1 MYRFKR
7 ILTVYLILLSIYFA
21 CWPRLTYAESAPD
34 IRKIPRAITMHGETR
49 IDSYAWLRER
59 ENPHVL
65 QYLQAENR
73 YTEQK
78 MKHTEKLQGELYQ
91 EMVGRMQESD
101 LSLPE
106 KIDDF
111 YYYARTEK
119 GKDYPIYCRKKGS
132 LKAPEEVLLDANKL
146 AEGEASFSL
155 GAVKVSPNHRWL
167 AFAVDTGGAEK
178 YTIRIKDLK
187 NGRLHKEA
195 ISNVSPNLEWGR
207 DEQTLYYV
215 QLDSTQ
221 RPCKLYRHQPGEDH
235 RKDRPV
241 YHEKD
246 HAFFM
251 NIRKS
256 ASRQYLFLELHS
268 KNTSEIRYLNM
279 NNPTGEF
286 RVLQPRKPSVQYQ
299 TEHRGAFFYL
309 STNEGAENF
318 KLITIPSTN
327 PSQQDRREIL
337 PHRKDVV
344 LEDFRVFKNELVVIE
359 RVKGLQ
365 KIRIMD
371 LSGDPIR
378 YIEFPEPVYQVSLSD
393 YQDYQSDTLRFVYSS
408 LITPQQIYD
417 YHLQTGTR
425 ELKKEL
431 RVQNYQPEQYQ
442 SERIFA
448 QAPDGTKIPIS
459 LVYKKGMKRDGS
471 HPMLLTAYGS
481 YGYSYPIHFT
491 ANRLSLL
498 DRGFICAFA
507 HVRGGQ
513 EMGRQWYE
521 KGKLLNKKNT
531 FTDFIACAEHLIR
544 ENYTS
549 SSNLAILGGSAG
561 GLLMG
566 AVTNL
571 RPDLFQVVVAQVP
584 FVDVLNT
591 MSDPTLPL
599 TVTEYDE
606 WGDPHQKAYYDYI
619 KGYSPYENV
628 KAQEYPQML
637 VTAGY
642 HDPRVSY
649 WEPAKW
655 VAKLRDMNQND
666 NLLLLKTDMGGG
678 HFGSSGR
685 YDQLREMSF
694 VYAFILNGLGI
705 VEKPMAQ

>member
-34 IRKIPRAITMHGETR
+34 TRKIPRAITMHGETR
-49 IDSYAWLRER
+49 IDPYAWLRER
-59 ENPHVL
+59 EKPEVL

-78 MKHTEKLQGELYQ
+78 MKHTEKLQGELYR
-91 EMVGRMQESD
+91 EMVGRMQERD
-101 LSLPE
+101 TSLPE
-106 KIDDF
+106 RIDDF
-111 YYYARTEK
+111 YYYARAEK
-119 GKDYPIYCRKKGS
+119 GKEHPIYCRKKGS
-132 LKAPEEVLLDANKL
+132 LEAPEEVLLDANPL
-146 AEGEASFSL
+146 AEGHSSFHL

-221 RPCKLYRHQPGEDH
+221 RPCKLYRHRLGEDH

-246 HAFFM
+246 QAFFM

-279 NNPTGEF
+279 DNFAGEF

-299 TEHRGAFFYL
+299 AEHGGEFFYL

-318 KLITIPSTN
+318 KLIAIPSTKN
-327 PSQQDRREIL
+327 SQQNRREIL
-337 PHRKDVV
+337 PHRKDAII
-344 LEDFRVFKNELVVIE
+344 EDFRVFKNKLVVVE

-365 KIRIMD
+365 KIRIINM
-371 LSGDPIR
+371 SGGHIR

-393 YQDYQSDTLRFVYSS
+393 YQDFQRDTLRFVYSS
-408 LITPQQIYD
+408 LITQQQVYD
-417 YHLQTGTR
+417 YDLRTATR
-425 ELKKEL
+425 QLKKEL
-431 RVQNYQPEQYQ
+431 VIHDYDRQQYESQ
-442 SERIFA
+442 RIFA

-459 LVYKKGMKRDGS
+459 LVYKKGMILDGS

-481 YGYSYPIHFT
+481 YGYSYPVHFT

-521 KGKLLNKKNT
+521 QGKLLNKKNT
-531 FTDFIACAEHLIR
+531 FKDFIVCAEYLIQ
-544 ENYTS
+544 ENYTNRS
-549 SSNLAILGGSAG
+549 KLAILGGSAG

-566 AVTNL
+566 AVTNM
-571 RPDLFQVVVAQVP
+571 RSDLFQVVVAQVP

-606 WGDPHQKAYYDYI
+606 WGDPREKAYYDYI
-619 KGYSPYENV
+619 KDYSPYENV
-628 KAQEYPQML
+628 KARNYPHML

-655 VAKLRDMNQND
+655 VARLRDVKQDD
-666 NLLLLKTDMGGG
+666 NLLLLKTDMGRG
-678 HFGSSGR
+678 HFGASGR
-685 YDQLREMSF
+685 YDQLKETSF
-694 VYAFILNGLGI
+694 VYAFILNGLG
-705 VEKPMAQ
+705 MTGS